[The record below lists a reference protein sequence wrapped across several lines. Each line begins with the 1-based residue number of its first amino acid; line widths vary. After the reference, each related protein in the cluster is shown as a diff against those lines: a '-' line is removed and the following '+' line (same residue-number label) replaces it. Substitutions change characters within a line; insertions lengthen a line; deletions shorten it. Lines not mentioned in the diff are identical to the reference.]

1 VRTENSIFRTLVSPS
16 QLERI
21 WPPLN
26 AAKLA
31 LIAGTM
37 ILLLGV
43 AMKEARGGNFVALKE
58 GTPVTVKLMEDFD
71 AAALKGGD
79 KVPMVVAEKVESEG
93 FFLVDAGTSVEATFM
108 PGNTTGKSAG
118 LLNISSVEAID
129 GQYVMLRA
137 EPEAPEAVG
146 DEDAAAHHP
155 ILLPEE
161 SRRMPKG
168 TTFTVYISESSLI
181 ED

>member
-1 VRTENSIFRTLVSPS
+1 M
-16 QLERI
+16 
-21 WPPLN
+21 N

-79 KVPMVVAEKVESEG
+79 KVPMVVAEKVGSEG
-93 FFLVDAGTSVEATFM
+93 FFLIDAGAPVEVTFM
-108 PGNTTGKSAG
+108 PGNTTDKSAD
-118 LLNISSVEAID
+118 LLNISSVEAVD
-129 GQYVMLRA
+129 GQDVMLRA
-137 EPEAPEAVG
+137 TPEASG
-146 DEDAAAHHP
+146 NDDAATHHP

>member
-1 VRTENSIFRTLVSPS
+1 M
-16 QLERI
+16 
-21 WPPLN
+21 N

-71 AAALKGGD
+71 AAALKGGG

-93 FFLVDAGTSVEATFM
+93 FFLIDAGAIVEATFM

-118 LLNISSVEAID
+118 LLSISSVEAVD

-137 EPEAPEAVG
+137 APEASGAAG
-146 DEDAAAHHP
+146 DGDAAAYLH
-155 ILLPEE
+155 ILLPEG